1 MTVASKRV
9 ANTESPQPAKKVAI
23 SPIDGAEQSPIPVL
37 KPAEKSHF
45 CDKTPLL
52 PKESISAIGALAY
65 DSVYVMESA
74 FNSLL
79 TQDPSPI
86 LDR

>member
-37 KPAEKSHF
+37 KPAVKSCASSPSPAAGNETKVARPFLPLEKEAAS
-45 CDKTPLL
+45 CDMEDLM
-52 PKESISAIGALAY
+52 SAIV
-65 DSVYVMESA
+65 S
-74 FNSLL
+74 
-79 TQDPSPI
+79 
-86 LDR
+86 